1 MIPIGYQCAESTPG
15 SVFSH
20 TLLRTALEAYLI
32 RKLLQHVLDGDRFK
46 HIPLLI

>member
-1 MIPIGYQCAESTPG
+1 MIPIGYQYAESTPE

-20 TLLRTALEAYLI
+20 TLLRTAEAYLI

>member
-20 TLLRTALEAYLI
+20 TLLRAAEAYLI

>member
-20 TLLRTALEAYLI
+20 TLLRTEEAYLI

>member
-20 TLLRTALEAYLI
+20 TLLRKAEAYLI

>member
-20 TLLRTALEAYLI
+20 TLLRTVLSYLI
-32 RKLLQHVLDGDRFK
+32 RKLLQHILDGDRFK